1 MKTSHTIQLL
11 LLAAI
16 WGSSFIFLKILT
28 PVIGVS
34 MTMGSRIILAAIVM
48 ISFVAFL
55 KKLPDYTLHWRKY
68 LVLGV
73 LNLMLPFALV
83 SYSIGFLNASL
94 SSIINA
100 STPLFTMIIS
110 SLWLRQ
116 RLSYRKLAGM
126 FLGISGLT
134 VLVGWMP
141 LDFTPEVI
149 TSLVFSFLAALS
161 YGLGNVY
168 TRVYLSNA
176 EPIKT
181 ATGQLTAAGVMAIP
195 FLGMSGNQ
203 PVFDTNVIMALSIL
217 AVVCTALA
225 YTLYFRLISAVGSA
239 NASVVSL
246 LIPVFSVL
254 WGVLFLHE
262 SITPAILV
270 GLAMILGSLKI
281 VLSSPR

>member
-16 WGSSFIFLKILT
+16 WGSSFIFLKIVT

-55 KKLPDYTLHWRKY
+55 KKLPEYKLYWKKY
-68 LVLGV
+68 VVLGV

-195 FLGMSGNQ
+195 FLGMSGNE
-203 PVFDTNVIMALSIL
+203 PLFDPHVILAISIL

-225 YTLYFRLISAVGSA
+225 YTLYFRLIAAIGSA
-239 NASVVSL
+239 NTSVVSL

-262 SITPAILV
+262 SITPAIVL

-281 VLSSPR
+281 ILSAPR

>member
-1 MKTSHTIQLL
+1 MKTKHTIQLL
-11 LLAAI
+11 ILAAI
-16 WGSSFIFLKILT
+16 WGSSFIFLKIVT

-48 ISFVAFL
+48 VSFVAFL
-55 KKLPDYTLHWRKY
+55 NKLPDYKIYWKRY
-68 LVLGV
+68 MILGV
-73 LNLMLPFALV
+73 LNLILPFTLV
-83 SYSIGFLNASL
+83 SYSIGFLNTSI

-110 SLWLRQ
+110 SLWLKQ
-116 RLSYRKLAGM
+116 KLSYRKMGGL
-126 FLGISGLT
+126 FLGISGLI
-134 VLVGWMP
+134 VLVGWIP

-149 TSLVFSFLAALS
+149 TALLFSFLAAVS

-195 FLGMSGNQ
+195 FLGMSGNEH
-203 PVFDTNVIMALSIL
+203 VFDTNIVLTISML

-225 YTLYFRLISAVGSA
+225 YTLYFRLISAIGSA
-239 NASVVSL
+239 NTSVVSL
-246 LIPVFSVL
+246 LIPVFSIL
-254 WGVLFLHE
+254 WGFLFLHE
-262 SITPAILV
+262 AITPTILI
-270 GLAMILGSLKI
+270 GLGMILGSLKI
-281 VLSSPR
+281 ILSTPR